1 MAHTK
6 STLQIIQSHM
16 DQLLHGSVRD
26 TLQVGSSL
34 IPITK
39 RETGPDFPIRVSRSP
54 GYVS

>member
-1 MAHTK
+1 M